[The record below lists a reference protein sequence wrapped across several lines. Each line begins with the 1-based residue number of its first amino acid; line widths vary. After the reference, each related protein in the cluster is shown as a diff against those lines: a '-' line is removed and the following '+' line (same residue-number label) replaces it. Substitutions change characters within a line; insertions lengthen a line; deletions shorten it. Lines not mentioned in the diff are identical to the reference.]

1 MAELEFKIEVPD
13 RGRVVAFPSKQFVIG
28 SADDCAL
35 CFKSELVAPRHAE
48 VMKDQRGQWWVR
60 DLVGNGAVA
69 VNNTPIID
77 ERLSIGDKLRIGDV
91 VMVIQDTGVNA
102 HARTRSGDAIPAVAR
117 SQAAQALTQPE
128 GATPT
133 DSQPVFGPGT
143 VIDSRYRV
151 ISKLAEGGM
160 GEVYRAEH
168 VELGK
173 ALAIKVMLPELS
185 TDQEFVGR
193 FKREAIASS
202 RIGHPNI
209 IDISDFGR
217 TNDGRFYFVM
227 EFVEGKT
234 LIKYRKEGPF
244 RFERVVHVGLQIG
257 RALAAA
263 HAVNIIHR
271 DLKPEN
277 IMLVQRPGQPDF
289 VKVLDFGI
297 AKVLGSGASGAFT
310 AIGSV
315 VGTPQYMAPEQ
326 ASAGVVDT
334 RSDIYSMG
342 LILHELVRGRPTFTG
357 DSAVELMS
365 RQLDTLPPALKSPW
379 GNVPAPLERI
389 IMQMLQ
395 KDPAQRPASMEA
407 VVSALE
413 AVQSTPT
420 PTRTEPVTAVDL
432 PPAPLQLTSSKAVP
446 APPKPLSSVEKPV
459 AKPVEP
465 PKPKLGE
472 TRLEVLTPPDVPALL
487 SPTIPP
493 VASTKYERAPHIP
506 SPTTNPTPV
515 DQQQATNTARLLR
528 RKEGAG
534 AEPAPDSN
542 VDLAAVRPNRTPL
555 IIGLMLIVGGLIGAV
570 IWVFTRPPEGDVAKP
585 APPIATKP
593 PPPETVIDA
602 GADAVALVDPP
613 SEPKPNN
620 ANSTPAPGGVKLA
633 IESASDR
640 VEVFE
645 DDFML
650 GTTPFTLSRPQGT
663 ITSLRFV
670 SKGFVTQTRK
680 VRFESDTSLR
690 IDLAKEK
697 GSSGTGKKPP
707 SGKPPPP
714 GDDDLK
720 DLPF

>member
-1 MAELEFKIEVPD
+1 MAELEFKIEAPD
-13 RGRVVAFPSKQFVIG
+13 RGRIVAFPSRSFIIG
-28 SADDCAL
+28 SGDDCAL
-35 CFKSELVAPRHAE
+35 IFKSELVAPHHAE

-60 DLVGNGAVA
+60 DLVGSGAVA

-77 ERLSIGDKLRIGDV
+77 ERLAIGDKLRIGDV

-117 SQAAQALTQPE
+117 SPVASP
-128 GATPT
+128 TPT
-133 DSQPVFGPGT
+133 GGPAITPSGVPTPSAVGGPPPAQEVPAFGPGT
-143 VIDSRYRV
+143 VIDSRYRI

-173 ALAIKVMLPELS
+173 QLAIKVMLPELS

-217 TNDGRFYFVM
+217 THDGRFYFVM

-297 AKVLGSGASGAFT
+297 AKVLGAGASGAFT

-326 ASAGVVDT
+326 ASAGKVDT

-379 GNVPAPLERI
+379 GTVPPALDRL
-389 IMQMLQ
+389 IMQMLA
-395 KDPAQRPASMEA
+395 KDPDQRLASMEA
-407 VVSALE
+407 VVNALE

-432 PPAPLQLTSSKAVP
+432 VPAVP
-446 APPKPLSSVEKPV
+446 AAPPAVSPRLIQLTESKEAPAAQQLPKKPG
-459 AKPVEP
+459 
-465 PKPKLGE
+465 GE
-472 TRLEVLTPPDVPALL
+472 TRLEILTPDEMPALPPTGVL
-487 SPTIPP
+487 AATIPP
-493 VASTKYERAPHIP
+493 
-506 SPTTNPTPV
+506 PV
-515 DQQQATNTARLLR
+515 
-528 RKEGAG
+528 
-534 AEPAPDSN
+534 
-542 VDLAAVRPNRTPL
+542 
-555 IIGLMLIVGGLIGAV
+555 
-570 IWVFTRPPEGDVAKP
+570 
-585 APPIATKP
+585 
-593 PPPETVIDA
+593 
-602 GADAVALVDPP
+602 
-613 SEPKPNN
+613 
-620 ANSTPAPGGVKLA
+620 
-633 IESASDR
+633 
-640 VEVFE
+640 
-645 DDFML
+645 
-650 GTTPFTLSRPQGT
+650 
-663 ITSLRFV
+663 
-670 SKGFVTQTRK
+670 
-680 VRFESDTSLR
+680 
-690 IDLAKEK
+690 
-697 GSSGTGKKPP
+697 
-707 SGKPPPP
+707 
-714 GDDDLK
+714 
-720 DLPF
+720 